1 MKLSNSRTSFFA
13 SLHRRS
19 CREAERLFI
28 VSGRKC
34 VEDTSPAFGVEALI
48 VRSDAE
54 APDISAAEVFTASP
68 AQLARISRMDSAPE
82 VVAVCRLPVFAED
95 PDRVNTSLSLMLD
108 GVQDPGNLGT
118 IIRTAAWFGIRDIFA
133 SEDTADAFQPK
144 AVQAAMGALAKVQ
157 VHYGPLTEVL
167 DRYPSSPVY
176 GTVLDGSDLYT
187 TRLGAAG
194 FIVMGNEGKGIS
206 DAIQKRLDRRL
217 LIPAYPPGAVPCE
230 SLNVAAATAVILS
243 EFRRRIME

>member
-1 MKLSNSRTSFFA
+1 
-13 SLHRRS
+13 
-19 CREAERLFI
+19 
-28 VSGRKC
+28 
-34 VEDTSPAFGVEALI
+34 
-48 VRSDAE
+48 
-54 APDISAAEVFTASP
+54 
-68 AQLARISRMDSAPE
+68 
-82 VVAVCRLPVFAED
+82 
-95 PDRVNTSLSLMLD
+95 MLD